1 MSQTH
6 PHRLVLENVRIFDA
20 TGREPVGKGVIV
32 IEGKYIRGVGSR
44 GSVEVPDDAEVIDC
58 GGKMA
63 LPGLIDAHL
72 HITGMKTGDFVK
84 EPLITPMGVFFAR
97 AVRDL
102 QNLLDAGFTTVVD
115 AGGVIALHIKQ
126 AVEEGTIPGPRV
138 VAAGYVLSQTFG
150 HGDTHYLPV
159 EYVDARTAKKLT
171 PMMSLICDGVDECRK
186 AARYAL
192 REGADFIKIMA
203 TGGVMSEKDRPEYR
217 QFTVDEIRAIV
228 DEARAAG
235 RFVHAH
241 AQGKEGIMNAVGAGV
256 KVIAHAIYIDEDS
269 AELAK
274 EKDAVIVPTLSIV
287 HKVLEVGAEA
297 GIPEWGLKKAEEV
310 YQEHVDNVRRVSRLG
325 IKLATGTDF
334 IGGPFRHGENALELK
349 LFVEK
354 LGLSPAEALISATR
368 IASEAAGLKDVVG
381 TLEEG
386 KVADIIVV
394 DGDPLSNIDTLLNT
408 ENVVLVVKEGR
419 VLKQTLK

>member
-20 TGREPVGKGVIV
+20 TGREPVGKGIIV
-32 IEGKYIRGVGSR
+32 IEGKYIRAVGSR

-84 EPLITPMGVFFAR
+84 EPLITPIGVFFAR

-274 EKDAVIVPTLSIV
+274 EK
-287 HKVLEVGAEA
+287 
-297 GIPEWGLKKAEEV
+297 
-310 YQEHVDNVRRVSRLG
+310 
-325 IKLATGTDF
+325 
-334 IGGPFRHGENALELK
+334 
-349 LFVEK
+349 
-354 LGLSPAEALISATR
+354 
-368 IASEAAGLKDVVG
+368 
-381 TLEEG
+381 
-386 KVADIIVV
+386 
-394 DGDPLSNIDTLLNT
+394 
-408 ENVVLVVKEGR
+408 
-419 VLKQTLK
+419 